1 MKNVTTA
8 DLKMNIYLPMI
19 LMANFVLIAWMV
31 GHNAIKKMFYY
42 NTSCSSRPNNI
53 QRSRRKRRRLVNDIR

>member
-8 DLKMNIYLPMI
+8 DLKVNIYLPMN

-31 GHNAIKKMFYY
+31 GHNAIKKMF
-42 NTSCSSRPNNI
+42 PNNTFWPL
-53 QRSRRKRRRLVNDIR
+53 RP